1 MAKVL
6 ISFVGTGPL
15 VNRGGQGE
23 VKSAREYRK
32 APYRLGDECLGE
44 YPFMAAALCKT
55 QQIDKVILIGTVHS
69 MWEEVYRYFHEGNGK
84 AVDGDVYCEVAE
96 HCEQAT
102 SESELFVPHLKEI
115 EQAVGDNA
123 HIALIRYG
131 VNEDE
136 INENINIILQLNQ
149 LLSTGDELVV
159 DVTHSF
165 RSLPITIM
173 NLLLYLKNVSSRNIK
188 ISHIYYGMIE
198 MNKEYGYAPIV
209 DLRKILKLNDWIVG
223 ASAFKQYGNAYQIA
237 GLLQAEDTDAT
248 NKLKHFSDVMNLNHV
263 LAISK
268 ETQSLR
274 SLLKKEF
281 RSQLPEL
288 IVKPVVKAFLNNF
301 NGTEQNPALFQYR
314 LAQWQYKHMNYTAAL
329 ISLHEAILS
338 HACQVAKHDSYDQD
352 ERQIV
357 KDRICK
363 DKEFLPYELRGV
375 YFEVTKNRNL
385 VAHAVESEYSIG
397 KIIDSLR
404 KSLGTAGKY
413 IC

>member
-1 MAKVL
+1 M
-6 ISFVGTGPL
+6 
-15 VNRGGQGE
+15 NRGGQGE
-23 VKSAREYRK
+23 EKSAREYRK
-32 APYRLGDECLGE
+32 ASYRLGDECLGE

-69 MWEEVYRYFHEGNGK
+69 MWEEVYRYFQEGNGK
-84 AVDGDVYCEVAE
+84 AVDDDVYCEVAE

-115 EQAVGDNA
+115 EQVVGDNA

-149 LLSTGDELVV
+149 LLSTGDDLVV

-173 NLLLYLKNVSSRNIK
+173 NLLLYLKNVSSRNIR
-188 ISHIYYGMIE
+188 ISHIYYGMVE

-263 LAISK
+263 FAISQ
-268 ETQSLR
+268 ETQSLKN
-274 SLLKKEF
+274 LLKKEF
-281 RSQLPEL
+281 KSQLPEM
-288 IVKPVVKAFLNNF
+288 IVKPVVKDFLNNF
-301 NGTEQNPALFQYR
+301 KGTEHSPALFQYR

-329 ISLHEAILS
+329 ISLQEGILS
-338 HACQVAKHDSYDQD
+338 YACQVAQHDCYDQD

-357 KDRICK
+357 KDMIYK
-363 DKEFLPYELRGV
+363 DKEFLSYELRGV

-385 VAHAVESEYSIG
+385 VAHAVESENSVG

-404 KSLGTAGKY
+404 KSLETAGKY

>member
-1 MAKVL
+1 M
-6 ISFVGTGPL
+6 
-15 VNRGGQGE
+15 NRGGQGE
-23 VKSAREYRK
+23 EKSAREYRK
-32 APYRLGDECLGE
+32 ASYRLGDECLGE

-69 MWEEVYRYFHEGNGK
+69 MWEEVYRYFQEGNGK
-84 AVDGDVYCEVAE
+84 AVDDDVYCEVAE

-173 NLLLYLKNVSSRNIK
+173 NLLLYLKNVSSRNIR
-188 ISHIYYGMIE
+188 ISHIYYGMVE

-263 LAISK
+263 FAISQ
-268 ETQSLR
+268 ETQSLKN
-274 SLLKKEF
+274 LLKKEF
-281 RSQLPEL
+281 KSQLPEM
-288 IVKPVVKAFLNNF
+288 IVKPVVKDFLNNF
-301 NGTEQNPALFQYR
+301 KGTEHSPALFQYR

-329 ISLHEAILS
+329 ISLQEGILS
-338 HACQVAKHDSYDQD
+338 YACQVAQHDCYDQD
-352 ERQIV
+352 ERQSV
-357 KDRICK
+357 KDMIYK
-363 DKEFLPYELRGV
+363 DKEFLSYELRGV

-385 VAHAVESEYSIG
+385 VAHAVESENSVG

-404 KSLGTAGKY
+404 KSLETAGKY